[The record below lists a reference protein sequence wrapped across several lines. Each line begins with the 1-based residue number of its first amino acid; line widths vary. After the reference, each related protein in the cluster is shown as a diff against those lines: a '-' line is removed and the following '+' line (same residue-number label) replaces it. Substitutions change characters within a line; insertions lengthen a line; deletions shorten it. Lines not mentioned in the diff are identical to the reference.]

1 MSRKSEQSKKLRQ
14 LLFNG
19 KIDAEREMKEYK
31 SHIERGKT
39 VYEHRAVMEEL
50 IGGKLTPEMVVHHI
64 NGDKT
69 DNRPEN
75 LTVMTRAEHARM
87 HATGAVQT
95 PEKIGKLSAYRK
107 GTDNR
112 AARTL
117 TDEQVAEILRTL
129 AEGKTVSATARKYGV
144 SDHVVR
150 NIRDGKTYK
159 NVYDAM
165 ENEVAILPHAG
176 KRAASQGRKLDAT
189 QVNMIRLSV
198 GKIPVAELAR
208 RYGVA
213 QETIRRIRDGE
224 SYTDVPQPVK
234 TGEYHLV
241 EDNMQYLAD
250 RMLTGPLPEDD
261 GFDAFDRADGEA
273 LYAPCVEQALKEKYA
288 ILPSHQARLAYVMM
302 RRAMGGDLEMALLL
316 FEMSSYAAMVRKI
329 IGRESQFMAVMNG
342 EDET

>member
-1 MSRKSEQSKKLRQ
+1 M
-14 LLFNG
+14 
-19 KIDAEREMKEYK
+19 IEREMKEYK
-31 SHIERGKT
+31 SHIEKGKT

-75 LTVMTRAEHARM
+75 LTVMTRAEHARL

-117 TDEQVAEILRTL
+117 TDEQAAEILRML

-165 ENEVAILPHAG
+165 ENEVAMLPHAG

-261 GFDAFDRADGEA
+261 GFDAFDRENGEA
-273 LYAPCVEQALKEKYA
+273 LYAPCVEQALREKYA
-288 ILPSHQARLAYVMM
+288 LLPSHQARLAYVMM

-316 FEMSSYAAMVRKI
+316 FEMSSYAAMVREI

-342 EDET
+342 EDEA